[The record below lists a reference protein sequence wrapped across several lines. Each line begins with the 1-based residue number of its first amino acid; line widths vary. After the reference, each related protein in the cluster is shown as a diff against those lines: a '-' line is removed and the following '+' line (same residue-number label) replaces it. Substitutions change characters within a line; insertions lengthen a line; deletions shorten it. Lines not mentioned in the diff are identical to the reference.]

1 MSLSEPISNWVSDEH
16 LDTDWEDAPT
26 TPATWPLPPLSH
38 KRPRPNRH
46 VTGMLED
53 RVRVQSNIS
62 CFPYVGDKVSGL
74 VLAWYLIVE
83 VWGFQQHVLLVS
95 QYKIFIVGG

>member
-1 MSLSEPISNWVSDEH
+1 
-16 LDTDWEDAPT
+16 
-26 TPATWPLPPLSH
+26 
-38 KRPRPNRH
+38 
-46 VTGMLED
+46 MLED
-53 RVRVQSNIS
+53 GVRVQSNIP

-83 VWGFQQHVLLVS
+83 VWDFQQHVLLVS